1 MMHRINIKDTPRLL
15 EIALQPPEVLNDTFW
30 IAGVITNVIFES
42 TQDESM
48 PEKNSG
54 KLCLDLTRT
63 AGVIYECSACLF
75 TVGPAGTWSVMGTPD
90 NLGSV
95 PKNGLG
101 GCGACR

>member
-1 MMHRINIKDTPRLL
+1 MPKTQEYKKGVDAMMHRINVKDTPRLL

-54 KLCLDLTRT
+54 KL
-63 AGVIYECSACLF
+63 
-75 TVGPAGTWSVMGTPD
+75 
-90 NLGSV
+90 
-95 PKNGLG
+95 
-101 GCGACR
+101 